1 MCTQFFFKSSFNSH
15 YDKKENIFLYQKR
28 NNVYSSYFYCLH
40 IILKKYIDISGKS
53 GRVRVGYTRLV
64 GYIGSGTG
72 RVYPAGRVH
81 RVGYGSGIPGLSGTS
96 GISRVG

>member
-1 MCTQFFFKSSFNSH
+1 M
-15 YDKKENIFLYQKR
+15 YQKR

-64 GYIGSGTG
+64 GYIGYQSS
-72 RVYPAGRVH
+72 RVESTRTRTRYPAFFGFQSMPSTYNVKR
-81 RVGYGSGIPGLSGTS
+81 
-96 GISRVG
+96 